1 MARSGTLLNRLT
13 KIYRVIY
20 SRTILHLTWH
30 CFIAKASSLLTKALN
45 KESAIQ
51 YLTAVDNPTSLRC
64 ISLGTNCRVFFHM
77 SGHESLK
84 DFMRN
89 RFRWVSD
96 KWKAWVSIC
105 TIAISLGRVVVNR
118 RILAT
123 LGLDTGYQSSI
134 MTFGCATNSQGW
146 EFVQIIIIFYYSR
159 NGWCLLLNHLNTPP

>member
-1 MARSGTLLNRLT
+1 MHFDETQPKETLMARSGTLLNRLT

-77 SGHESLK
+77 SGIIEGFYEES
-84 DFMRN
+84 F
-89 RFRWVSD
+89 
-96 KWKAWVSIC
+96 
-105 TIAISLGRVVVNR
+105 SLSVR
-118 RILAT
+118 
-123 LGLDTGYQSSI
+123 
-134 MTFGCATNSQGW
+134 
-146 EFVQIIIIFYYSR
+146 
-159 NGWCLLLNHLNTPP
+159 